1 MRLAALVPIA
11 TMALQSTQLG
21 CSFLLVKGPP
31 SDDEPVVLS
40 DDGGFACTETN
51 LVPKADIALAAL
63 GGGINFVA
71 LGTATG
77 TPPADQTAEQRHDA
91 EVRWATMFWSG
102 IAIASVATVSALWG
116 FRKTRLCREYIESP
130 RTRRALLRQ
139 REKVLQAELAGAQAD
154 P

>member
-1 MRLAALVPIA
+1 MERTSLIPFAVMALV
-11 TMALQSTQLG
+11 STQLG

-31 SDDEPVVLS
+31 SDDEPVAYS
-40 DDGGFACTETN
+40 EEGGFACTETN

-63 GGGINFVA
+63 GGGINFLA

-77 TPPADQTAEQRHDA
+77 TPPPDQTAEQRHDA
-91 EVRWATMFWSG
+91 EVRWETMFWSG

-130 RTRRALLRQ
+130 RARRALLRQ
-139 REKVLQAELAGAQAD
+139 REKALQAELAGEQAD